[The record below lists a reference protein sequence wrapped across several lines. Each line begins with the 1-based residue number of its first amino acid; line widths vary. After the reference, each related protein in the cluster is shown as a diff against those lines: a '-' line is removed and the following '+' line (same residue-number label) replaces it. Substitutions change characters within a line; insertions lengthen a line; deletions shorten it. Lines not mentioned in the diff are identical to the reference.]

1 MNNRKYST
9 KELISIFGF
18 SGVCIGIVIFMF
30 VYIPDS
36 VLYAKDGILR
46 WLPFLLIFGGI
57 PFSIYKVINVF
68 HQQAAKALAFGSVL
82 IIGPLFG
89 YQSGKNE
96 MIALE
101 RDGVVVNGYI
111 SEKWYSTVNKNNEW
125 LVKVKFQA
133 DGEWYESFS
142 QTDEDN
148 IFQKNQEIE
157 VIYSERNPDLNRIY
171 PLYKKEK

>member
-1 MNNRKYST
+1 M
-9 KELISIFGF
+9 
-18 SGVCIGIVIFMF
+18 
-30 VYIPDS
+30 
-36 VLYAKDGILR
+36 
-46 WLPFLLIFGGI
+46 W
-57 PFSIYKVINVF
+57 
-68 HQQAAKALAFGSVL
+68 QQAAKALAFGSVL

-148 IFQKNQEIE
+148 ILKKNQEIE